1 MRRLDTG
8 ARLLDDC
15 RDDRLPDELRR
26 LETDDRCPFF
36 AAISSTP
43 AISANA
49 SSMAPVENL
58 IVNGRSC
65 CEWFWWLLGWNN
77 LDWNNGIQHE

>member
-1 MRRLDTG
+1 VRRLDTG
-8 ARLLDDC
+8 ARLLDC

-49 SSMAPVENL
+49 SNMAPVENL

-65 CEWFWWLLGWNN
+65 EWSWWLLGWNG
-77 LDWNNGIQHE
+77 LDLNYGIQDE